1 MVVPYL
7 SYFKLKEEPF
17 NTTANPRFFFL
28 SPIHSIALG
37 KTEFTVDAKKGLAIV
52 FGDTGTGKSTLAR
65 LLHQKFRE
73 KEYTSVL
80 LTNPNY
86 PTTNSLLRTIIQE
99 FQLPKTAKSYKDNL
113 DIFKM
118 FLYTEAVEKHK
129 NIVLII
135 DEAQTLRL
143 PLLELLRQLI
153 NFETNDQKLLQ
164 LVLFPQEEF
173 RNKLTHPM
181 ARNFRSRVSMASTL
195 DKMGLPEISEMIV
208 SEMIDFRW
216 RVASGNQDHPFTPEA
231 LDSIY
236 LHSEGIPREACI
248 IADNSLLLA
257 FLQKKAVI
265 EKDLVEIA
273 AKDRKDNIGSA
284 GKPDGKPQKKVEG
297 QEAQAAERA
306 VPAEQEV
313 ATNG

>member
-65 LLHQKFRE
+65 LLHQKFLD
-73 KEYTSVL
+73 KNYTSVL

-118 FLYTEAVEKHK
+118 FLYNEAVDKEKT
-129 NIVLII
+129 IVLII

-173 RNKLTHPM
+173 RSKLTHPM
-181 ARNFRSRVSMASTL
+181 ARNFRSRVSMASSL
-195 DKMGLPEISEMIV
+195 DRMGFAEV
-208 SEMIDFRW
+208 DEMIDFRW
-216 RVASGNQDHPFTPEA
+216 RVASGNQTHPFTPDA
-231 LDSIY
+231 LQSIY
-236 LHSEGIPREACI
+236 VHSEGIPREACVL
-248 IADNSLLLA
+248 ADNSLLLA
-257 FLQKKAVI
+257 FLQKKPAI
-265 EKDLVEIA
+265 EKDVVEIA
-273 AKDRKDNIGSA
+273 AKDRRDNIGAA
-284 GKPDGKPQKKVEG
+284 GKKQVKRE
-297 QEAQAAERA
+297 QAADKAIDEENTGKEA
-306 VPAEQEV
+306 VV
-313 ATNG
+313 NG

>member
-7 SYFKLKEEPF
+7 PYFKLKEEPF

-28 SPIHSIALG
+28 SPMHSIALG
-37 KTEFTVDAKKGLAIV
+37 KTEFTVDSKKGMALV

-65 LLHQKFRE
+65 LLHQKFLD
-73 KEYTSVL
+73 KHYSSVL

-99 FQLPKTAKSYKDNL
+99 FQLPKTAKAYKDNI

-118 FLYTEAVEKHK
+118 FLYTEAVEKAK
-129 NIVLII
+129 TIVLII

-173 RNKLTHPM
+173 RTKLTHPL
-181 ARNFRSRVSMASTL
+181 ARNFRSRISMASTL
-195 DKMGLPEISEMIV
+195 
-208 SEMIDFRW
+208 
-216 RVASGNQDHPFTPEA
+216 
-231 LDSIY
+231 
-236 LHSEGIPREACI
+236 EG
-248 IADNSLLLA
+248 
-257 FLQKKAVI
+257 V
-265 EKDLVEIA
+265 
-273 AKDRKDNIGSA
+273 
-284 GKPDGKPQKKVEG
+284 
-297 QEAQAAERA
+297 
-306 VPAEQEV
+306 
-313 ATNG
+313 

>member
-7 SYFKLKEEPF
+7 PFFKLKEEPF

-28 SPIHSIALG
+28 SPIHSVALG
-37 KTEFTVDAKKGLAIV
+37 KTEFTVDAKKGLTIV

-65 LLHQKFRE
+65 LLHQKFLD
-73 KEYTSVL
+73 KGYTSVL

-99 FQLPKTAKSYKDNL
+99 FQLPKTSKSYKDNL

-118 FLYTEAVEKHK
+118 FLYTEAVEKKK

-153 NFETNDQKLLQ
+153 NFETNEQKLLQ

-195 DKMGLPEISEMIV
+195 DKMGLAEIT
-208 SEMIDFRW
+208 EMIDFRW
-216 RVASGNQDHPFTPEA
+216 RVASGNQTHPFTPEA
-231 LDSIY
+231 LQSIY
-236 LHSEGIPREACI
+236 FHSEGIPREACV

-257 FLQKKAVI
+257 FLQKKPVI
-265 EKDLVEIA
+265 EKEIVEIA

-284 GKPDGKPQKKVEG
+284 HRPDTTPKSRADGQVKPKQKPPTK
-297 QEAQAAERA
+297 
-306 VPAEQEV
+306 EV
-313 ATNG
+313 SSHG

>member
-7 SYFKLKEEPF
+7 SYFNLKEEPF
-17 NTTANPRFFFL
+17 NTTANPRFFYQ

-37 KTEFTVDAKKGLAIV
+37 KTEFTVDAKKGLTIV

-65 LLHQKFRE
+65 LLHQKFLD
-73 KEYTSVL
+73 KNYTSVL

-118 FLYTEAVEKHK
+118 FLYTEAVEKGK
-129 NIVLII
+129 TIVLII

-153 NFETNDQKLLQ
+153 NFETNDEKLLQ

-195 DKMGLPEISEMIV
+195 EKMGFDEIMQ
-208 SEMIDFRW
+208 MIDFRW
-216 RVASGNQDHPFTPEA
+216 RVASGNQTHPFTPEA
-231 LDSIY
+231 LQSIY
-236 LHSEGIPREACI
+236 FHSEGIPREACV

-257 FLQKKAVI
+257 FLQKKPVI
-265 EKDLVEIA
+265 EKEIVEIA

-284 GKPDGKPQKKVEG
+284 HKPDTTPKSKADGHVKPKQKLPTK
-297 QEAQAAERA
+297 
-306 VPAEQEV
+306 EV
-313 ATNG
+313 SSHG

>member
-7 SYFKLKEEPF
+7 TYFKLKEEPF

-28 SPIHSIALG
+28 SPIHSVALG

-65 LLHQKFRE
+65 LLHQKFLD
-73 KEYTSVL
+73 KQYTSVL

-118 FLYTEAVEKHK
+118 FLYTEAVEKGE

-173 RNKLTHPM
+173 RSKLTHPM
-181 ARNFRSRVSMASTL
+181 ARNFRSRVSMASSL
-195 DKMGLPEISEMIV
+195 DRMGFAEIN
-208 SEMIDFRW
+208 EMIDFRW
-216 RVASGNQDHPFTPEA
+216 RVASGNQTHPFTQEA
-231 LDSIY
+231 LQRIY
-236 LHSEGIPREACI
+236 VRSDGIPREACI
-248 IADNSLLLA
+248 LADNSLLLA
-257 FLQKKAVI
+257 FLQKKPVI
-265 EKDLVEIA
+265 EKGIVEIA
-273 AKDRKDNIGSA
+273 AKDRKENIGSA
-284 GKPDGKPQKKVEG
+284 SKPEPRPQKKGTKPQDKQIPSVG
-297 QEAQAAERA
+297 K
-306 VPAEQEV
+306 EV
-313 ATNG
+313 AVNG

>member
-7 SYFKLKEEPF
+7 AYFKLKEEPF

-65 LLHQKFRE
+65 LLHQKFLD
-73 KEYTSVL
+73 KNYISVL

-99 FQLPKTAKSYKDNL
+99 FQLQKTAKSYKDNL
-113 DIFKM
+113 DIFKR
-118 FLYTEAVEKHK
+118 FLFTEAVDNKK
-129 NIVLII
+129 NVILII

-173 RNKLTHPM
+173 RNKLQHPM

-195 DKMGLPEISEMIV
+195 DKMGINEIT
-208 SEMIDFRW
+208 EMIDFRW
-216 RVASGNQDHPFTPEA
+216 RVASGNQSHPFTQDA
-231 LDSIY
+231 IQSIFA
-236 LHSEGIPREACI
+236 HSDGIPREACI
-248 IADNSLLLA
+248 IADNALLLA
-257 FLQKKAVI
+257 FLQRKTAI
-265 EKDLVEIA
+265 EKEIVEIA
-273 AKDRKDNIGSA
+273 AKDRTQNIGSMSKPETKQSEKNKKSTPSIENDVT
-284 GKPDGKPQKKVEG
+284 GKETITHD
-297 QEAQAAERA
+297 
-306 VPAEQEV
+306 
-313 ATNG
+313 

>member
-7 SYFKLKEEPF
+7 PYFKLKEEPF

-65 LLHQKFRE
+65 LLHQKFLD
-73 KEYTSVL
+73 KNYTSVL

-99 FQLPKTAKSYKDNL
+99 FQLQKTAKSYKDNL

-118 FLYTEAVEKHK
+118 FLYSEAVEKEK

-181 ARNFRSRVSMASTL
+181 ARNFRSRISMASTL
-195 DKMGLPEISEMIV
+195 EKMSSDV
-208 SEMIDFRW
+208 VTEMIDFRW
-216 RVASGNQDHPFTPEA
+216 RVASGNQTHPFTPEA
-231 LDSIY
+231 IQSIY
-236 LHSEGIPREACI
+236 THSEGIPREACV

-257 FLQKKAVI
+257 FLQKKSVI
-265 EKDLVEIA
+265 DKEVVETA
-273 AKDRKDNIGSA
+273 AKDRTDNIGPAKTENKSN
-284 GKPDGKPQKKVEG
+284 KKTKKKTTDIELTDTK
-297 QEAQAAERA
+297 
-306 VPAEQEV
+306 EV
-313 ATNG
+313 VTHA

>member
-7 SYFKLKEEPF
+7 PYFKLKEEPF

-37 KTEFTVDAKKGLAIV
+37 KTEFTVDAKKGMAIV

-65 LLHQKFRE
+65 LLHQKFVD
-73 KEYTSVL
+73 KDYTSVL

-99 FQLPKTAKSYKDNL
+99 FQLPKTSKSYKDNI

-118 FLYTEAVEKHK
+118 FLYAEAVEKAK
-129 NIVLII
+129 TIVLII

-173 RNKLTHPM
+173 RTKLTHPM
-181 ARNFRSRVSMASTL
+181 ARNFRSRISMASTL
-195 DKMGLPEISEMIV
+195 DKMGLDEV
-208 SEMIDFRW
+208 TQMIDFRW
-216 RVASGNQDHPFTPEA
+216 RVASGNQDHPFEPEA
-231 LDSIY
+231 LHSIY
-236 LHSEGIPREACI
+236 LHSEGIPREACVL
-248 IADNSLLLA
+248 ADNALLLA
-257 FLQKKAVI
+257 FLQKKQRI
-265 EKDLVEIA
+265 TKDIA
-273 AKDRKDNIGSA
+273 DLAAQDRLDNIGSL
-284 GKPDGKPQKKVEG
+284 KKAVAKKRTNDVVTDEG
-297 QEAQAAERA
+297 EAAKEVVVHAEK
-306 VPAEQEV
+306 
-313 ATNG
+313 